1 MCKLRIRV
9 WPTFKTTDYM
19 AESKEQVGD
28 ESVNKS
34 GFRSEA
40 PVKQISA
47 LKIEGVVAQV
57 NLFLFSITKGSYIC
71 ISIPSPSTIPI

>member
-1 MCKLRIRV
+1 M
-9 WPTFKTTDYM
+9 P
-19 AESKEQVGD
+19 ESKEQVGD

-57 NLFLFSITKGSYIC
+57 NLFLFLITKGSYIC
-71 ISIPSPSTIPI
+71 IFYSFP